1 MALVVRREQFS
12 RLVIGRQRLHTLS
25 TTFGTWHTHRHT
37 RTGGR
42 GTQLSLPHAILLLLP
57 RRLPHHYFIGT
68 GKKKKSTVPQII
80 WLNCRRGDLYNARQ
94 CRRRRKG
101 HPLLLFHLSMRLT
114 TFYSFSLWVFL
125 ILLLLFVFFLLF
137 LSAVPAFISIWSR
150 RQSGGFFTRILHHR
164 PRMSR
169 GVATGTVGRCYTRTP
184 GTKVH
189 NKR

>member
-42 GTQLSLPHAILLLLP
+42 GTQLSLPHPILLLLP

-125 ILLLLFVFFLLF
+125 ILLLLFVFFLSF
-137 LSAVPAFISIWSR
+137 LICGAGLHFHMVSSSKRGIFYAHIAPSATHEPWGGDRNSR
-150 RQSGGFFTRILHHR
+150 PLLHTH
-164 PRMSR
+164 
-169 GVATGTVGRCYTRTP
+169 TWYQGT
-184 GTKVH
+184 
-189 NKR
+189 